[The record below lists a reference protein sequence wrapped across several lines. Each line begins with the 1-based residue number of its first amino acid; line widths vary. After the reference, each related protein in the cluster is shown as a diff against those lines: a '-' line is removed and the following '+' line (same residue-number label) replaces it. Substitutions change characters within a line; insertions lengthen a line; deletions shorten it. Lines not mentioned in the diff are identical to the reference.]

1 MNINIGDLKILQIK
15 MINKV
20 KTSAIP
26 MKIKAVIID
35 EIYKIQMPLSVYYKK
50 NDMIISAE
58 FKGKIVAKVYSRLNE
73 LKLNPI
79 QIDKILDVIRKA
91 NLI

>member
-1 MNINIGDLKILQIK
+1 MNVNIAELKTLQIK

-20 KTSAIP
+20 KVSPIP

-35 EIYKIQMPLSVYYKK
+35 EIFKVQMPLSVYHKK
-50 NDMIISAE
+50 NNMIILAE
-58 FKGKIVAKVYSRLNE
+58 FKGKIVTKVDSRLNE